1 MSGDF
6 SPESY
11 LKSNSWKELHQSFE
25 ECKQQ
30 LQHEIDTREMLSKV
44 NTDSI
49 ELYLRVPLNKNN
61 IVFDYLIEK
70 MSYFFISIAL

>member
-30 LQHEIDTREMLSKV
+30 LQHEMDTREMLSKV
-44 NTDSI
+44 DIDSI
-49 ELYLRVPLNKNN
+49 ELFPH
-61 IVFDYLIEK
+61 EK
-70 MSYFFISIAL
+70 I

>member
-1 MSGDF
+1 MKPSNYHFSEESKINVYQIMSGDF

-44 NTDSI
+44 
-49 ELYLRVPLNKNN
+49 
-61 IVFDYLIEK
+61 
-70 MSYFFISIAL
+70 

>member
-30 LQHEIDTREMLSKV
+30 LQHEMDTREMLSKV
-44 NTDSI
+44 DIDSI
-49 ELYLRVPLNKNN
+49 ELFAQDQRN
-61 IVFDYLIEK
+61 ILFEYLIEN
-70 MSYFFISIAL
+70 IC

>member
-30 LQHEIDTREMLSKV
+30 LQHEMDTREMLSKV
-44 NTDSI
+44 DIDSI
-49 ELYLRVPLNKNN
+49 ELFAQDP
-61 IVFDYLIEK
+61 
-70 MSYFFISIAL
+70 

>member
-30 LQHEIDTREMLSKV
+30 LQHEMDTREMLSKV
-44 NTDSI
+44 DIDSI
-49 ELYLRVPLNKNN
+49 ELFPHDQFNTH
-61 IVFDYLIEK
+61 
-70 MSYFFISIAL
+70 

>member
-1 MSGDF
+1 MSGEF

-30 LQHEIDTREMLSKV
+30 LQHEMDTREMLSKV
-44 NTDSI
+44 ETDSI
-49 ELYLRVPLNKNN
+49 ELFLQVPLQYD
-61 IVFDYLIEK
+61 I
-70 MSYFFISIAL
+70 